1 MGTKRSQT
9 VSGRKMSNQ
18 AIRKSLLVISLAA
31 LLTAVAAVPS
41 GMLAQTQVPEKSRTR
56 RVGAP
61 ELPTPSPTPTLVP
74 VPKDETQDSDDVVRV
89 ETNLTSIFF
98 TAADSNKRF
107 IDNLRKEDVRIFE
120 DGRPQEIFTFQQNLD
135 LPLSIAILIDTSR
148 SEERTLPDEKAAAR
162 AFVEA
167 VMRPDKDE
175 AAIVSFTGEVTLEQ
189 GFTGNP
195 ERVRRAIDRVEF
207 VPPSGYI
214 GGGVVVGGTP
224 PISDTNQM
232 LAGSTAIWD
241 AVWASSNDLLSTSA
255 DNTRRTIIL
264 LTDGEN
270 TSGQM
275 KIHEAIERAQK
286 ADALVYAIG
295 IGDSYQGGVDEGSLR
310 RITEQTGGRA
320 YFPHNE
326 SELRSAF
333 VQIQR
338 DLREQYLLAYSP
350 SNKTRDGSYRR
361 IQIEI
366 VDPELRKQKL
376 KLNYRPGYFAKST
389 EPELPAKKRSYP

>member
-1 MGTKRSQT
+1 
-9 VSGRKMSNQ
+9 MSNN
-18 AIRKSLLVISLAA
+18 AIKNLVFVLALGTLLAA
-31 LLTAVAAVPS
+31 GLALPAAMS
-41 GMLAQTQVPEKSRTR
+41 AQQTETPDKSRSRRVTGPEKP
-56 RVGAP
+56 A
-61 ELPTPSPTPTLVP
+61 PSPTPTP
-74 VPKDETQDSDDVVRV
+74 AQRDEATQESDEVVRV

-98 TAADSNKRF
+98 TAADSSKRF
-107 IDNLRKEDVRIFE
+107 ISNLRKEDVRILE
-120 DGRPQEIFTFQQNLD
+120 DGQPQEIFTFQQNLD

-167 VMRPDKDE
+167 VMHPDRDE
-175 AAIVSFTGEVTLEQ
+175 AAVVSFTGEVTLEQ
-189 GFTGNP
+189 GFTGNL
-195 ERVRRAIDRVEF
+195 ERLRRAIDRVEF

-241 AVWASSNDLLSTSA
+241 AVWASSNELMSISA
-255 DNTRRTIIL
+255 GNTRRTLIL
-264 LTDGEN
+264 LTDGED
-270 TSGQM
+270 TSSQL

-310 RITEQTGGRA
+310 KITEQTGGRA
-320 YFPHNE
+320 YFPRNE
-326 SELRSAF
+326 RELRDAF
-333 VQIQR
+333 AQIQR
-338 DLREQYLLAYSP
+338 DLREQYLIAYSP
-350 SNKTRDGSYRR
+350 SNKARDGSYRR

-366 VDPELRKQKL
+366 VEPELRKHKL
-376 KLNYRPGYFAKST
+376 KLNYRPGYFAKT
-389 EPELPAKKRSYP
+389 AEAELPGRRRS